1 MGSVPAHLA
10 TPWVCS
16 VRLFRCRRG
25 PVAASRRS
33 PVSPSGR
40 VSARRPLPGELPR
53 SPLDDVLL
61 RHVRPDRFGPSH
73 RRVLTAS
80 AALLRAGGPRALEQA
95 TAGLIGAELRNPEVQ
110 GLRFDLWAHDL
121 IESARNRVLSDVAWS
136 NGTWQGPWW
145 LLHGLAS
152 IGSYGLG
159 GHAAQQA
166 AEAAKSLPR
175 AALAQQP
182 DWLALMPD
190 IEATGDVHV
199 LRDVYGT
206 RFGVIA
212 GFAYPGVDP
221 SVYLL
226 GFDASE
232 YLGLTAAGV
241 FDDADSAVAAWREQ
255 VGDSTPGAEPVTPQV
270 LAWLSHAEHSEGL
283 IDEREQGALL
293 DDYFRGP
300 RRIQDIT
307 RKLGGR
313 HAELPQ
319 GDPVAVQ
326 EAFAAWYPTRHGE
339 VPDQDAVEALAEEWL
354 GVMLPG
360 TEYAVSPRRSAAF
373 CDQITSWWDDEDAAG
388 ALSLLPEWIRWNGEQ
403 AGLPPALISDA
414 VAIAERR
421 PEDADQP

>member
-1 MGSVPAHLA
+1 MSPRSRGRKPKKSGKSKRTDKRPSPAAGRA
-10 TPWVCS
+10 TAVD
-16 VRLFRCRRG
+16 
-25 PVAASRRS
+25 
-33 PVSPSGR
+33 SGY
-40 VSARRPLPGELPR
+40 SGLSIELPR

-61 RHVRPDRFGPSH
+61 RHVRSDRFGPSH

-80 AALLRAGGPRALEQA
+80 AMLLRASGPRALEQA
-95 TAGLIGAELRNPEVQ
+95 TAELIGAELRNPEVQ

-121 IESARNRVLSDVAWS
+121 IESARNRVLSDVAWN

-241 FDDADSAVAAWREQ
+241 
-255 VGDSTPGAEPVTPQV
+255 
-270 LAWLSHAEHSEGL
+270 

-326 EAFAAWYPTRHGE
+326 EAFTAWYSTQHGD

-354 GVMLPG
+354 GVMLRG

-421 PEDADQP
+421 PEDADEP

>member
-1 MGSVPAHLA
+1 MPGCCD
-10 TPWVCS
+10 CS
-16 VRLFRCRRG
+16 SSLRSRRPRPGLRRRRISRHRRG
-25 PVAASRRS
+25 PR
-33 PVSPSGR
+33 PDQ
-40 VSARRPLPGELPR
+40 ARRPLR
-53 SPLDDVLL
+53 
-61 RHVRPDRFGPSH
+61 
-73 RRVLTAS
+73 
-80 AALLRAGGPRALEQA
+80 
-95 TAGLIGAELRNPEVQ
+95 Q

-121 IESARNRVLSDVAWS
+121 IESARNRVLSDVAWN

-175 AALAQQP
+175 AVLAQQP

-212 GFAYPGVDP
+212 GFAYPGGVDP

-232 YLGLTAAGV
+232 YLSLAAAGV
-241 FDDADSAVAAWREQ
+241 FDDAEPAVAAWREQ

-283 IDEREQGALL
+283 VSGEPLGRISWKAMVAMPFSAARQAFADELTSSAGVEETTQIRASL
-293 DDYFRGP
+293 DGSL
-300 RRIQDIT
+300 I
-307 RKLGGR
+307 
-313 HAELPQ
+313 E
-319 GDPVAVQ
+319 AVQ
-326 EAFAAWYPTRHGE
+326 
-339 VPDQDAVEALAEEWL
+339 PDPARREDWPGPCFSDAGRA
-354 GVMLPG
+354 GRRRRCPG
-360 TEYAVSPRRSAAF
+360 YR
-373 CDQITSWWDDEDAAG
+373 AAG
-388 ALSLLPEWIRWNGEQ
+388 RCA
-403 AGLPPALISDA
+403 A
-414 VAIAERR
+414 R
-421 PEDADQP
+421 PRAARS